1 MKTLISKLGA
11 LGDVVRTTVLLS
23 ELEGE
28 VHWLTSKAAKD
39 ILNSK
44 KIKQVYIFEN
54 EYDKELLKQNE
65 FDLILSLDEERA
77 PLEFLKEIKTRKLIG
92 HFLDGNDK
100 VDYTSECDYW
110 LDMSFISRRF
120 SKDEADKIKSQNK
133 KSVPQIWI
141 EMLGRMWSG
150 QEYNLGINPLSEEQV
165 RGTIGLIDVTES
177 KWPNKYWAGY
187 PELKEKL
194 QTDGYEV
201 ISLGMKLTIKEHID
215 DINGC
220 ELIVCGDTLGMHL
233 ALGLK
238 KKLVTIF
245 NCTPPNEIYDY
256 GRMKKII
263 SPLIDKYIF
272 NRQNVP
278 EAQSAVP
285 IDEVYRGL
293 KNLETIL

>member
-23 ELEGE
+23 ELNGE
-28 VHWLTSKAAKD
+28 IHWLTSKAAKD

-44 KIKQVYIFEN
+44 KIKKVYIFEN
-54 EYDKELLKQNE
+54 EDDKELLKQHE

-77 PLEFLKEIKTRKLIG
+77 PLEYLKGIKTKKLIG
-92 HFLDGNDK
+92 HFLDGSDK

-110 LDMSFISRRF
+110 LDMSFISRRY
-120 SKDEADKIKSQNK
+120 SKEEADKIKMQNQ
-133 KSVPQIWI
+133 KSVPQIWT
-141 EMLGRMWSG
+141 EMLGHKWSS
-150 QEYNLGINPLSEEQV
+150 QEYDLGIKPLSEEQV

-187 PELKEKL
+187 PELKKRL
-194 QTDGYEV
+194 QSDGYEV
-201 ISLGMKLTIKEHID
+201 ISLGMKPTIKEHID

-238 KKLVTIF
+238 KNLVTIF

-256 GRMKKII
+256 GRMKKIV
-263 SPLIDKYIF
+263 SPLIGKYMF
-272 NRQNVP
+272 SRQNIP
-278 EAQSAVP
+278 EAQSAVSV
-285 IDEVYRGL
+285 DEVYDAIKECLR
-293 KNLETIL
+293 N